1 MVQCPKDEDLWY
13 TIDLKSARTGT
24 KLGQTYRNQAKQ
36 IIKRKKGKKSEIRSH
51 AKQFDTDCRLAQL
64 CQLSLISS
72 TVHCTLYTC
81 LF

>member
-36 IIKRKKGKKSEIRSH
+36 IIKRKKGKTK
-51 AKQFDTDCRLAQL
+51 
-64 CQLSLISS
+64 
-72 TVHCTLYTC
+72 
-81 LF
+81 